1 MEEHGPGLVANGGA
15 YCSAALGRGVGN
27 GGAYCS
33 AAATGDLCDVEDV
46 SGGAYCSAATTGDLC
61 DVEDV
66 SGGAYCSATLHGV
79 HGDRTTAYCSGDAAA
94 YCSGVGRAIPANNM
108 VVSGGAIGAAHA
120 ASGANPV
127 VASSTSQAG
136 IVRPMPTEATS
147 GGSTISLVHHE
158 KGSGSDTTVPPPSAG
173 NSGVPPRVNTNKKD
187 LAIH

>member
-1 MEEHGPGLVANGGA
+1 MLLGYGYTTSRLSAGDLFDDVLEANTRRLRVPEAQTTVSRATSMEEHGPGLVANGGA

-33 AAATGDLCDVEDV
+33 AADTV
-46 SGGAYCSAATTGDLC
+46 DLC

-127 VASSTSQAG
+127 VASST
-136 IVRPMPTEATS
+136 
-147 GGSTISLVHHE
+147 GSASSPVQ
-158 KGSGSDTTVPPPSAG
+158 
-173 NSGVPPRVNTNKKD
+173 
-187 LAIH
+187 